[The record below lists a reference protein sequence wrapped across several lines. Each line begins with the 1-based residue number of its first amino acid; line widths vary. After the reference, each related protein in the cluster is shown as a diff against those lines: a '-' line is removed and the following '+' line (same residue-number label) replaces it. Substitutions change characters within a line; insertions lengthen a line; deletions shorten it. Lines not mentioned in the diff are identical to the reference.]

1 LLGSQ
6 VSYVIQ
12 YYRRMRRD
20 RDCDAMPSMDYR
32 WVLATAALVAQEFEK
47 GRGGLPFSRLESSLP
62 LMREDLERIVEFLIS
77 GEVIGRNMRGN
88 ILLERPPEK
97 VELSV
102 LLGPLVKLNVN
113 VDESTK
119 TQVGKVKF
127 DNATW
132 LEQGLPDLTEWAKD
146 KSLAD
151 LL

>member
-1 LLGSQ
+1 
-6 VSYVIQ
+6 
-12 YYRRMRRD
+12 
-20 RDCDAMPSMDYR
+20 
-32 WVLATAALVAQEFEK
+32 
-47 GRGGLPFSRLESSLP
+47 
-62 LMREDLERIVEFLIS
+62 MREDLERIVEFLIS
-77 GEVIGRNMRGN
+77 GEVIGRNIRGN

-113 VDESTK
+113 VNESTK